1 MILLRIARKELIK
14 IQLENENIHFIMLD
28 TYVGDPELSDKAQT
42 ELEKEG
48 IDVGKNPIRNISFGR
63 GIVPEC

>member
-1 MILLRIARKELIK
+1 VILLRIARKELVK
-14 IQLENENIHFIMLD
+14 VQLENEDIHFIRLD
-28 TYVGDPELSDKAQT
+28 TYVGDPELCDKTQT